1 MNYGPMG
8 ISPHFQHPH
17 ALEAVEKATCVGQA
31 VKKCKK
37 MLKFFF
43 LQFLLFQLDVTPTSA
58 GRPLNRQQA
67 ASSPQLPF
75 NFNKKTNV
83 NQR

>member
-17 ALEAVEKATCVGQA
+17 ALEAVEKATSVGQA
-31 VKKCKK
+31 VNKCKK
-37 MLKFFF
+37 DVEFFF
-43 LQFLLFQLDVTPTSA
+43 FTIFVFQLDVTLTSA

-67 ASSPQLPF
+67 ASLPQLPF
-75 NFNKKTNV
+75 NFGEKTIA

>member
-17 ALEAVEKATCVGQA
+17 ALEAVEKATCMGQA
-31 VKKCKK
+31 VKKCKNA
-37 MLKFFF
+37 FFCF
-43 LQFLLFQLDVTPTSA
+43 FFQLDVNLTSA

>member
-17 ALEAVEKATCVGQA
+17 ALEAVEKATCMGQA

-37 MLKFFF
+37 NVIFSFLF
-43 LQFLLFQLDVTPTSA
+43 LQFFVFQLDVTLTSA

-75 NFNKKTNV
+75 NFNNKSKLF
-83 NQR
+83 